1 GAPSPLFLE
10 GTRRRSGHAK
20 TAQPHGGLSYN
31 SNTCALLVARHR
43 AEGSGFNLRQTGRLK
58 PAAIESSPGP
68 TCMRWDQ
75 TEYVLKGVYLGL
87 LLAVA
92 LHGPSWTDVALVA
105 VCTGGG
111 LAVSLAWA
119 GWNRI
124 RSGVPARGH
133 VAGFLLFLLLENPR
147 AVFTGLLAGL
157 AGGAYLVI

>member
-1 GAPSPLFLE
+1 
-10 GTRRRSGHAK
+10 
-20 TAQPHGGLSYN
+20 
-31 SNTCALLVARHR
+31 
-43 AEGSGFNLRQTGRLK
+43 
-58 PAAIESSPGP
+58 
-68 TCMRWDQ
+68 MRWDQ

-157 AGGAYLVI
+157 AGGAYLVIKNQGDEQAAFIAGSILGGVALGLALEHLRGVRDRAVRNYVGLGLAAAL